1 MYMRP
6 ALPLARVALL
16 ALVLAPFAHSA
27 EAKSLPGR
35 PTASVQDPRSAQRAF
50 TIAAR
55 KYAFAPDRIEVDQ
68 DDLVKITLQSDDIA
82 HSFTI
87 DAYRI
92 ARRVGPGQTT
102 VFEFRADKPGIFPF
116 YCNLATDDGCRK
128 MRGELVVRAR

>member
-1 MYMRP
+1 MRP
-6 ALPLARVALL
+6 ALPLTRVAVLTVALSSLSPL
-16 ALVLAPFAHSA
+16 AYAGGF
-27 EAKSLPGR
+27 PGG
-35 PTASVQDPRSAQRAF
+35 PAACAQEQRTTQREF
-50 TIAAR
+50 TVSAR
-55 KYAFAPDRIEVDQ
+55 KYAFQPASIEVDQ

-102 VFEFRADKPGIFPF
+102 MFEFRADKPGVFPF
-116 YCNLATDDGCRK
+116 YCNLAADDGCRK

>member
-1 MYMRP
+1 MRP
-6 ALPLARVALL
+6 ALPLARLVLL
-16 ALVLAPFAHSA
+16 ALALMPLAQAADAKDLPSPSTVRGQ
-27 EAKSLPGR
+27 EA
-35 PTASVQDPRSAQRAF
+35 RSAQRDF

-102 VFEFRADKPGIFPF
+102 VFEFRADKAGVFPF
-116 YCNLATDDGCRK
+116 YCNLAADDGCRK

>member
-1 MYMRP
+1 MRP
-6 ALPLARVALL
+6 ALPLVRVALL
-16 ALVLAPFAHSA
+16 ALGVATCAQA
-27 EAKSLPGR
+27 VEAKSPPDGT
-35 PTASVQDPRSAQRAF
+35 TARLKDFRSAQRTF

-102 VFEFRADKPGIFPF
+102 VFEFRADKPGVFPF
-116 YCNLATDDGCRK
+116 YCNLAADDGCRK